1 MTLPITW
8 IILIPMVCYMVGI
21 LCCSLV
27 YRMERLPRR
36 STKKANIYRCSEC
49 NSVYV
54 DLRKVPLTRCP
65 HCRCLNEAIKR

>member
-1 MTLPITW
+1 MALPISW
-8 IILIPMVCYMVGI
+8 LILIPMVLYILGI
-21 LCCSLV
+21 LCCGV
-27 YRMERLPRR
+27 YYGMERLPRR

-49 NSVYV
+49 KAVYV